1 MVLEAIINIGP
12 ICRKFWREHTSVR
25 IVVFWFG
32 SLIISAIVIMVIA
45 TDWITWDRLNRDF
58 VSSTG
63 TYIALLSIYRKGP
76 KCFAACQPGIK

>member
-1 MVLEAIINIGP
+1 MVLEARIKIGP

-63 TYIALLSIYRKGP
+63 TYSAQLSVLLNVNQGLGSP
-76 KCFAACQPGIK
+76 KYH

>member
-1 MVLEAIINIGP
+1 MVLEAIINIAP

-63 TYIALLSIYRKGP
+63 TYSAQLSVLLNVNQGLSSP
-76 KCFAACQPGIK
+76 K